1 MITFMFLHIF
11 KARWWILFNIVFI
24 FPAIA
29 LGGMADCRAESVPS
43 SVNEQAPTN
52 LAPLKK
58 ALNRFFQYERYQ
70 LSSETTMRAT
80 MEGSKVDII
89 NKNKTMIV
97 LPNQFRSEIEYG
109 DKKYLVV
116 SDGKT
121 TWIYDQKTN
130 EYAAMNAEQFQA
142 SEDSILVGLS
152 SSFLLEIV
160 RSLLTNQENESINQA
175 ELLQSIINFF
185 TENYKDEG
193 FIFTQTNL
201 AKDGQ
206 DYLLY
211 HYKSD
216 AEKMEFILW
225 VDTKTETLKKLQV
238 LGGDRE
244 IAVEITENII
254 EQSFNLI
261 TGNNTF
267 RFIPTRWMKKI
278 DTLSLEPF

>member
-1 MITFMFLHIF
+1 MFLPIF
-11 KARWWILFNIVFI
+11 KTRWWILFNIFLI
-24 FPAIA
+24 FAAIA
-29 LGGMADCRAESVPS
+29 LGGMVDCRAQSAPS
-43 SVNEQAPTN
+43 SVNEQASTN

-58 ALNRFFQYERYQ
+58 ALNRFFQYDRYQ
-70 LSSETTMRAT
+70 LSSETKMRAT
-80 MEGSKVDII
+80 MEGSKVNIT

-109 DKKYLVV
+109 DKKYLVI
-116 SDGKT
+116 SDGKI
-121 TWIYDQKTN
+121 TWIYNPQKN
-130 EYAAMNAEQFQA
+130 EYAAMSFEKFQA
-142 SEDSILVGLS
+142 SQDGILVGLS

-175 ELLQSIINFF
+175 ELLQSITSFF
-185 TENYKDEG
+185 VENYKDEG
-193 FIFTQTNL
+193 FTFRQSNQTR
-201 AKDGQ
+201 DGE

-216 AEKMEFILW
+216 AEKTEFILW
-225 VDTKTETLKKLQV
+225 IDAKTQMLKKLQV

-244 IAVEITENII
+244 IAVEITENIL
-254 EQSFNLI
+254 EQNFNPV

-267 RFIPTRWMKKI
+267 RFIPTRWMTKV

>member
-1 MITFMFLHIF
+1 MFLHIF
-11 KARWWILFNIVFI
+11 KARWWILLNIVFI
-24 FPAIA
+24 FSAIT
-29 LGGMADCRAESVPS
+29 LGGMADCRAESVQS
-43 SVNEQAPTN
+43 SLNEKEPTN

-58 ALNRFFQYERYQ
+58 ALNRFFQYDRYQ
-70 LSSETTMRAT
+70 LSSETTMKAT
-80 MEGSKVDII
+80 MEGSKVNII
-89 NKNKTMIV
+89 NKNQTMIV
-97 LPNQFRSEIEYG
+97 LPNQFRSEIQYE

-121 TWIYDQKTN
+121 TWIYDPQKN
-130 EYAAMNAEQFQA
+130 DYAAMSAEQFQA

-160 RSLLTNQENESINQA
+160 RSLLTNQDNGSININQA
-175 ELLQSIINFF
+175 DLLQSITNFF
-185 TENYKDEG
+185 VENYQDEG
-193 FIFTQTNL
+193 FIFKQTSQTIE
-201 AKDGQ
+201 GE

-225 VDTKTETLKKLQV
+225 VDAKTETLKKLQV
-238 LGGDRE
+238 LGGDQE

-254 EQSFNLI
+254 EQNFNLI

-267 RFIPTRWMKKI
+267 RFIPTRWMTKV
-278 DTLSLEPF
+278 DTLPLEPF

>member
-1 MITFMFLHIF
+1 MFLHIF
-11 KARWWILFNIVFI
+11 KARWWILFNIFLI

-29 LGGMADCRAESVPS
+29 LGGMADCRAQSAPN
-43 SVNEQAPTN
+43 SVNEQAPSN

-58 ALNRFFQYERYQ
+58 ALNRFFQYDRYQ

-121 TWIYDQKTN
+121 TWIHDPQKN
-130 EYAAMNAEQFQA
+130 EYAVMSSEQFQA
-142 SEDSILVGLS
+142 SQDSILVGLS

-160 RSLLTNQENESINQA
+160 RSLVTNQENETINQA
-175 ELLQSIINFF
+175 ELLQSIISFF
-185 TENYKDEG
+185 AENYKDEG
-193 FIFTQTNL
+193 FIFTQTNR
-201 AKDGQ
+201 AVDGE

-225 VDTKTETLKKLQV
+225 IDAKTQTLKKLQV
-238 LGGDRE
+238 LGGDKE
-244 IAVEITENII
+244 IAVEITENIL
-254 EQSFNLI
+254 EQNFNPV
-261 TGNNTF
+261 TGTNTF
-267 RFIPTRWMKKI
+267 RFIPTRWMKKV

>member
-1 MITFMFLHIF
+1 MFLHIF
-11 KARWWILFNIVFI
+11 KARWWILLNIVFI
-24 FPAIA
+24 FSAIA
-29 LGGMADCRAESVPS
+29 LGGMADCRAESVQS
-43 SVNEQAPTN
+43 SLNEKEPTN

-58 ALNRFFQYERYQ
+58 ALNRFFQYDRYQ
-70 LSSETTMRAT
+70 LSSETTMKAT
-80 MEGSKVDII
+80 MEGSKVNII
-89 NKNKTMIV
+89 NKNQTMIV
-97 LPNQFRSEIEYG
+97 LPNKFRSEIQYE

-121 TWIYDQKTN
+121 TWIYDPQKN
-130 EYAAMNAEQFQA
+130 DYAEMSAEQFQA

-160 RSLLTNQENESINQA
+160 RSLLTNQDNGSINQA
-175 ELLQSIINFF
+175 DLLQSITNFF
-185 TENYKDEG
+185 VENYQDEG
-193 FIFTQTNL
+193 FIFTQTSQTIE
-201 AKDGQ
+201 GE

-225 VDTKTETLKKLQV
+225 VDAKTETLKKLQV
-238 LGGDRE
+238 LGGDQE

-254 EQSFNLI
+254 EQNFNLI

-267 RFIPTRWMKKI
+267 RFIPTRWMTKV
-278 DTLSLEPF
+278 DTLPLEPF

>member
-1 MITFMFLHIF
+1 
-11 KARWWILFNIVFI
+11 
-24 FPAIA
+24 
-29 LGGMADCRAESVPS
+29 MADCRAESVPS

-58 ALNRFFQYERYQ
+58 ALNRFFQYDSYQ

-80 MEGSKVDII
+80 MEGSKVNIT
-89 NKNKTMIV
+89 NKNQTMIV
-97 LPNQFRSEIEYG
+97 LPNQFRSEIQYE

-121 TWIYDQKTN
+121 TWIYDRQKN
-130 EYAAMNAEQFQA
+130 EYASMSAEQFQA

-175 ELLQSIINFF
+175 ELLQSIVDFF
-185 TENYKDEG
+185 IENYKDEG
-193 FIFTQTNL
+193 FVFTQTNQ
-201 AKDGQ
+201 AVDGE

-211 HYKSD
+211 RYKSD

-225 VDTKTETLKKLQV
+225 IDAKTQTLKKLQV
-238 LGGDRE
+238 LGGDQE
-244 IAVEITENII
+244 IAVEITENIL
-254 EQSFNLI
+254 EQKFNLI
-261 TGNNTF
+261 IGNNTF
-267 RFIPTRWMKKI
+267 RFIPTRWMTKV
-278 DTLSLEPF
+278 DTLPLEPF

>member
-29 LGGMADCRAESVPS
+29 LGGMADCRAESVQS
-43 SVNEQAPTN
+43 SLNEKEPTN
-52 LAPLKK
+52 LVPLKK
-58 ALNRFFQYERYQ
+58 ALNRFFQYDRYQ
-70 LSSETTMRAT
+70 LSSETTMKAT

-89 NKNKTMIV
+89 NKNQTMIV
-97 LPNQFRSEIEYG
+97 LPNQFRSEIQYE

-121 TWIYDQKTN
+121 TWIYDRQKN
-130 EYAAMNAEQFQA
+130 EYASMSAEQFQA

-160 RSLLTNQENESINQA
+160 RSLLTNQENENINQN
-175 ELLQSIINFF
+175 ELLQSITSFF
-185 TENYKDEG
+185 VENYQDEG
-193 FIFTQTNL
+193 FIFKQTTQ
-201 AKDGQ
+201 AIEGE

-216 AEKMEFILW
+216 AEKVEFILW
-225 VDTKTETLKKLQV
+225 VDAKTEILKKLQV

-244 IAVEITENII
+244 IAVEITENIL
-254 EQSFNLI
+254 EQNFNLI
-261 TGNNTF
+261 TGDNTF
-267 RFIPTRWMKKI
+267 RFIPTRWMTKV
-278 DTLSLEPF
+278 DTLPLEPF

>member
-1 MITFMFLHIF
+1 MFLHIF
-11 KARWWILFNIVFI
+11 KARWWILLNIVFI
-24 FPAIA
+24 FSAIA
-29 LGGMADCRAESVPS
+29 LGGMADCRAESVQS
-43 SVNEQAPTN
+43 SLNEKEPTN

-58 ALNRFFQYERYQ
+58 ALNRFFQYDRYQ
-70 LSSETTMRAT
+70 LSSETTMKAT
-80 MEGSKVDII
+80 MEGSKVNII
-89 NKNKTMIV
+89 NKNQTMIV
-97 LPNQFRSEIEYG
+97 LPNQFRSEIQYE

-121 TWIYDQKTN
+121 TWIYDPQKN
-130 EYAAMNAEQFQA
+130 DYAEMSAEQFQA

-160 RSLLTNQENESINQA
+160 RSLLTNQDNGSINQA
-175 ELLQSIINFF
+175 DLLQSITNFF
-185 TENYKDEG
+185 VENYQDEG
-193 FIFTQTNL
+193 FIFTQTSQTIE
-201 AKDGQ
+201 GE

-225 VDTKTETLKKLQV
+225 VDAKTETLKKLQV
-238 LGGDRE
+238 LGGDQE

-254 EQSFNLI
+254 EQNFNLI

-267 RFIPTRWMKKI
+267 RFIPTRWMTKV
-278 DTLSLEPF
+278 DTLPLEPF

>member
-1 MITFMFLHIF
+1 MFLHIF

-267 RFIPTRWMKKI
+267 RFIPTRWVKKI

>member
-1 MITFMFLHIF
+1 MFLHIF

-29 LGGMADCRAESVPS
+29 LGGMADCRAQSVPS

-58 ALNRFFQYERYQ
+58 ALNRFFQYDRYQ

-121 TWIYDQKTN
+121 TWIYDQKRK
-130 EYAAMNAEQFQA
+130 EYTAMSAEQFQA

-152 SSFLLEIV
+152 SSFLLDIV

-201 AKDGQ
+201 VKDGQ

-225 VDTKTETLKKLQV
+225 IDTTTETLKKLQV

-261 TGNNTF
+261 TGNNSF

>member
-1 MITFMFLHIF
+1 MFLHIF
-11 KARWWILFNIVFI
+11 KARWWILLNIVFI
-24 FPAIA
+24 FSAIA
-29 LGGMADCRAESVPS
+29 LGGMADCRAESVQS
-43 SVNEQAPTN
+43 SLNEKEPTN

-58 ALNRFFQYERYQ
+58 ALNRFFQYDRYQ
-70 LSSETTMRAT
+70 LSSETTMKAT
-80 MEGSKVDII
+80 MEGSKVNII
-89 NKNKTMIV
+89 NKNQTMIV
-97 LPNQFRSEIEYG
+97 LPNQFRSEIQYE

-121 TWIYDQKTN
+121 TWIYDPQKN
-130 EYAAMNAEQFQA
+130 DYAEMSAEQFQA

-160 RSLLTNQENESINQA
+160 RSLLTNQDNGSINQA
-175 ELLQSIINFF
+175 DLLQSITNFF
-185 TENYKDEG
+185 VENYQDEG
-193 FIFTQTNL
+193 FIFKQTSQTIE
-201 AKDGQ
+201 GE

-225 VDTKTETLKKLQV
+225 VDAKTETLKKLQV
-238 LGGDRE
+238 LGGDQE

-254 EQSFNLI
+254 EQNFNLI

-267 RFIPTRWMKKI
+267 RFIPTRWMTKV
-278 DTLSLEPF
+278 DTLPLEPF

>member
-29 LGGMADCRAESVPS
+29 LGGMADCRAQSVPS

-58 ALNRFFQYERYQ
+58 ALNRFFQYDRYQ

-121 TWIYDQKTN
+121 TWIYDQKRK
-130 EYAAMNAEQFQA
+130 EYTAMSAEQFQA

-152 SSFLLEIV
+152 SSFLLDIV

-201 AKDGQ
+201 VKDGQ

-225 VDTKTETLKKLQV
+225 IDTTTETLKKLQV

-261 TGNNTF
+261 TGNNSF

>member
-1 MITFMFLHIF
+1 MIIFMFLHIF
-11 KARWWILFNIVFI
+11 KVRWWILFNIVFI

-29 LGGMADCRAESVPS
+29 LGGMADCRAQSAQS
-43 SVNEQAPTN
+43 SLNEKEPTN
-52 LAPLKK
+52 FAPLKK
-58 ALNRFFQYERYQ
+58 ALNRFFQYDRYE

-80 MEGSKVDII
+80 MEGSKVNIT
-89 NKNKTMIV
+89 NKNQTMIV
-97 LPNQFRSEIEYG
+97 LPNQFRSEIQYE
-109 DKKYLVV
+109 DKKYLVI

-121 TWIYDQKTN
+121 TWIYDHQKN
-130 EYAAMNAEQFQA
+130 QYASMSAEQFQA

-160 RSLLTNQENESINQA
+160 HSLLTNQENESINQTA
-175 ELLQSIINFF
+175 LLRSIIDFF
-185 TENYKDEG
+185 VENYKNEG
-193 FIFTQTNL
+193 FVFVQTNQ
-201 AKDGQ
+201 AINGE

-211 HYKSD
+211 RYKSD

-225 VDTKTETLKKLQV
+225 IDAKTQTLKKLQV

-244 IAVEITENII
+244 VAVEITENIL
-254 EQSFNLI
+254 EQNFNLI

-267 RFIPTRWMKKI
+267 RFIPTRWMTKV

>member
-29 LGGMADCRAESVPS
+29 LRGMADCRAQSAQS
-43 SVNEQAPTN
+43 SLNEKEPTN

-58 ALNRFFQYERYQ
+58 ALNRFFQYDSYE

-80 MEGSKVDII
+80 MEGSKVNIT

-97 LPNQFRSEIEYG
+97 LPNKFRSEIQYG
-109 DKKYLVV
+109 DKKYLVI
-116 SDGKT
+116 SDGTT
-121 TWIYDQKTN
+121 TWIYDPQKN
-130 EYAAMNAEQFQA
+130 KYASMSAEQFQA

-160 RSLLTNQENESINQA
+160 RSLLTNQESESINQA
-175 ELLQSIINFF
+175 ELLQSITSFF
-185 TENYKDEG
+185 VENYKDEG
-193 FIFTQTNL
+193 FTFTQTNQ
-201 AKDGQ
+201 AIDGE

-211 HYKSD
+211 RYKSD
-216 AEKMEFILW
+216 VEKMEFILW
-225 VDTKTETLKKLQV
+225 IDAKTQTLNKLQI
-238 LGGDRE
+238 LGGDQE
-244 IAVEITENII
+244 IAVEITENIL
-254 EQSFNLI
+254 EQNFNLI

-267 RFIPTRWMKKI
+267 RFIPTRWMTKV

>member
-1 MITFMFLHIF
+1 MFLHIF

-24 FPAIA
+24 FPAIV
-29 LGGMADCRAESVPS
+29 LGGMAECRAQSVPS
-43 SVNEQAPTN
+43 TVNEQAPTN
-52 LAPLKK
+52 LAPLKQ

-116 SDGKT
+116 SDGKI
-121 TWIYDQKTN
+121 TWIYDRQKN
-130 EYAAMNAEQFQA
+130 EYAAISSEQFQA

-160 RSLLTNQENESINQA
+160 RSLPINQENINQA
-175 ELLQSIINFF
+175 ELLQLIINFF
-185 TENYKDEG
+185 VQNYQDEG
-193 FIFTQTNL
+193 FVFTQTNQ
-201 AKDGQ
+201 AVDGE

-225 VDTKTETLKKLQV
+225 IDAKTQTLKKLQV
-238 LGGDRE
+238 LGGDKE
-244 IAVEITENII
+244 IAVEITENIL
-254 EQSFNLI
+254 EQNFNPV
-261 TGNNTF
+261 TGTNTF
-267 RFIPTRWMKKI
+267 RFIPTRWMKKV

>member
-1 MITFMFLHIF
+1 
-11 KARWWILFNIVFI
+11 
-24 FPAIA
+24 
-29 LGGMADCRAESVPS
+29 
-43 SVNEQAPTN
+43 
-52 LAPLKK
+52 
-58 ALNRFFQYERYQ
+58 
-70 LSSETTMRAT
+70 MRAT

-121 TWIYDQKTN
+121 TWIYDQKRN
-130 EYAAMNAEQFQA
+130 EYAAMGAEQFQA

-254 EQSFNLI
+254 EQNFNLI

-267 RFIPTRWMKKI
+267 RFIPTRWMNKI

>member
-1 MITFMFLHIF
+1 MFLHIF
-11 KARWWILFNIVFI
+11 KARWWILLNIVFI
-24 FPAIA
+24 FSAIT
-29 LGGMADCRAESVPS
+29 LGGMADCRAESVQS
-43 SVNEQAPTN
+43 SLNEKEPTN

-58 ALNRFFQYERYQ
+58 ALNRFFQYDRYQ
-70 LSSETTMRAT
+70 LSSETTMKAT
-80 MEGSKVDII
+80 MEGSKVNII
-89 NKNKTMIV
+89 NKNQTMIV
-97 LPNQFRSEIEYG
+97 LPNQFRSEIQYE

-121 TWIYDQKTN
+121 TWIYDPQKN
-130 EYAAMNAEQFQA
+130 DYAEMSAEQFQA

-160 RSLLTNQENESINQA
+160 RSLLTNQDNGSININQA
-175 ELLQSIINFF
+175 DLLQSITNFF
-185 TENYKDEG
+185 VENYQDEG
-193 FIFTQTNL
+193 FIFKQTSQTIE
-201 AKDGQ
+201 GE

-225 VDTKTETLKKLQV
+225 VDAKTETLKKLQV
-238 LGGDRE
+238 LGGDQE

-254 EQSFNLI
+254 EQNFNLI

-267 RFIPTRWMKKI
+267 RFIPTRWMTKV
-278 DTLSLEPF
+278 DTLPLEPF